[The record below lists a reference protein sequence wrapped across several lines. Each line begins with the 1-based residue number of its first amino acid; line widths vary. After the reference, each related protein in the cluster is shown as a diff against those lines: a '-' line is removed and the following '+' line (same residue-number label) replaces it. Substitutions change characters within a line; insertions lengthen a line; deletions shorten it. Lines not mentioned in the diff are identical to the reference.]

1 MARELFHVLRV
12 KRLEDARG
20 IQEERFQSRTRITQ
34 NNLKP
39 TTSTSYRSSRL
50 RFPWLVLRAMPVAA
64 AFAAVLASAQD
75 FRSPLILSSYSVA
88 FGERQAGESSPP
100 QTVTVVNI
108 GPSPVHITSIA
119 ITGDY
124 TQTNDCP
131 EPPAALAKNDACQIK
146 IVFKPSAVE
155 NRSGVL
161 TVSQDAAGSGLTA
174 ALSGTGVLAGSEIMV
189 SPSSLEFP
197 DQKIGTRSAP
207 QTVTVSNPGEIR
219 ALISNIDADGDFTIM
234 PSSTCLGLGGHLA
247 AKASCTVVVT
257 FTPLGL
263 GEREGKVKF
272 TDDAKNSPQTVPLT
286 GMGSAP

>member
-1 MARELFHVLRV
+1 MVL
-12 KRLEDARG
+12 L
-20 IQEERFQSRTRITQ
+20 
-34 NNLKP
+34 
-39 TTSTSYRSSRL
+39 
-50 RFPWLVLRAMPVAA
+50 AMPVAA
-64 AFAAVLASAQD
+64 VFAAVLASGQD
-75 FRSPLILSSYSVA
+75 FRSPLILSPYSVS
-88 FGERQAGESSPP
+88 FGERQAGEASPP

-108 GPSPVHITSIA
+108 GASPVHITSIA

-131 EPPAALAKNDACQIK
+131 APPAALAKNDACQIQ
-146 IVFKPSAVE
+146 IVFKPSAAE
-155 NRSGVL
+155 NCSGVL
-161 TVSQDAAGSGLTA
+161 TVSHDAAGSALRAT
-174 ALSGTGVLAGSEIMV
+174 LSGTGVLAGSEIMV

-207 QTVTVSNPGEIR
+207 QTLTVSNPGEIR

-234 PSSTCLGLGGHLA
+234 PSSTCLVLGGYLA
-247 AKASCTVVVT
+247 AKANCTVVVT

-263 GEREGKVKF
+263 GERKGKVKF